1 MTGEEIS
8 EDSLKTAANE
18 LVLTGE
24 LGQVLGDAD
33 QAEQLIAAVKQ
44 EVVSSGI
51 SDEEGIRE
59 ILKKAQTELGIS
71 LEEEDQEKII
81 ALMKKVT
88 GLHLDADA
96 LKAQAKDLY
105 DKVKNLDLSVS
116 QDMKDS
122 IGGFFTKILEKVLD
136 LVENIRK

>member
-1 MTGEEIS
+1 
-8 EDSLKTAANE
+8 
-18 LVLTGE
+18 
-24 LGQVLGDAD
+24 
-33 QAEQLIAAVKQ
+33 
-44 EVVSSGI
+44 
-51 SDEEGIRE
+51 
-59 ILKKAQTELGIS
+59 
-71 LEEEDQEKII
+71 
-81 ALMKKVT
+81 MKKVT